1 MNFSNARLLLDKK
14 KYHELRDYLC
24 EEEPQDVA
32 LLLEQFPKEELPLM
46 FRILHK
52 DFATEVF
59 VEMDPDL
66 QQALIEAF
74 TDNELEEILDDLF
87 MDDTVDLIEEMPANV
102 VKRILAHS
110 DPDSRRQI
118 NQLLQYPDDSAGT
131 IMTTEFVDLKKNM
144 TVGDA
149 FKQIRRTGVEKET
162 IYTCYVTDEK
172 RVLMGVVT
180 VKDLLL
186 AEEDTPVTDI
196 MTDSPISVNT
206 DDDKEDVMKAI
217 AKYDFLAMPVVDKEN
232 RLVGIV
238 TIDDAV
244 DVLQEEN
251 TEDIEKMAAIT
262 PSEKPYLKTNVFE
275 TWWQRIPWL
284 LLLMVSA
291 TFTSRILTHFEDKL
305 SAMPIM
311 MAFIPQLMDTGG
323 NAGSQASVSII
334 RGLSLGDIEMKD
346 FFRVLWKE
354 LRVSFLIGLT
364 LAVVNFGKMFLF
376 NDVNRATYGLGKSL
390 IISAVVCITIAA
402 AVVIAKIVGCILPM
416 LAKQIGFDP
425 AVMASPFITTIVDV
439 VSLLLYFWIAT
450 TIFTFF
456 GIQVV

>member
-1 MNFSNARLLLDKK
+1 MNISNVRTLLDEK

-24 EEEPQDVA
+24 SEEPQDVA
-32 LLLEQFPKEELPLM
+32 LFLEQFPKEELPLM

-52 DFATEVF
+52 DFATDVF
-59 VEMDPDL
+59 VEMDPEL

-74 TDNELEEILDDLF
+74 TDNELEEILDDLY
-87 MDDTVDLIEEMPANV
+87 MDDTVDLVEEMPANV

-110 DPDSRRQI
+110 DPESRRKI
-118 NQLLQYPDDSAGT
+118 NQLLNYPDDSAGT
-131 IMTTEFVDLKKNM
+131 IMTTEFVDLKTHM
-144 TVGDA
+144 TVADA

-162 IYTCYVTDEK
+162 VYTCYVTDEK
-172 RVLMGVVT
+172 RVLIGVTT
-180 VKDLLL
+180 VKDMLLND
-186 AEEDTPVTDI
+186 EDTPINEI
-196 MTDSPISVNT
+196 MIDTPISVNT

-217 AKYDFLAMPVVDKEN
+217 AKYDFLAIPVVDKEG

-238 TIDDAV
+238 TVDDAV

-262 PSEKPYLKTNVFE
+262 PSEKPYLKTSVFE

-284 LLLMVSA
+284 MLLMISA

-334 RGLSLGDIEMKD
+334 RGLALGDIELKD

-354 LRVSFLIGLT
+354 IRVSLLIGLT
-364 LAVVNFGKMFLF
+364 LAIVNFGKMYLF
-376 NDVNRATYGLGKSL
+376 NDVNRATHGLRESL

-402 AVVIAKIVGCILPM
+402 AVVIAKIVGCVLPM
-416 LAKQIGFDP
+416 LAKRIGFDP

-439 VSLLLYFWIAT
+439 MSLLLYFWIAT
-450 TIFTFF
+450 AIFTSL
-456 GIQVV
+456 GITVV